1 MVRMSIEP
9 IDPPDDTE
17 LREMLAHAGVPAQA
31 AEHLVPALLE
41 PGFYRLGLG
50 DDVEDGDKV
59 RQYLNEVVRGVG
71 GIFAGYLNWEPAFVH
86 VVLCFLGALP
96 SPWWLHHRFGMTTP
110 LSDFISVMGDEP
122 APEWLGRLLDV
133 DIPRAAGLVTVYRM
147 TGGKLNAEVLLRQ
160 WSTRPA
166 GYPAWD
172 AALDWDVEEKGL
184 GCWRPADKT
193 DPSQPWFWLRNAP
206 MEAKQGG
213 HLKHQMFQDHAVAF
227 VERTREVDGLRES
240 LAIAMTL
247 RAAAHETAWRRTS
260 EAIVRSRNETWPLQ
274 PLREVLMQELTG
286 MRVRALAEGASPAAM
301 RAWLEAASWI
311 ATRVAGEPPLLGP
324 EQQGYTAEVQALV
337 AAAGRVLGQARQ
349 QLRAG
354 EEVDVPL
361 SISALRV
368 MRWLEGSA
376 MALRHVQQLMASAA
390 APCTGDDL
398 RYYVEEGSLPPPALS
413 WIPQAAAWIVNTM
426 MADEREDP
434 SLEAARVD
442 FAAFLLRRLKSR
454 EGGNAKALEPL
465 EQRPEWRFGIIRAI
479 EDLQANPEGTG
490 HHVLYRV
497 SQEDPDEDVRRIA
510 AKVYE
515 KVRHTRGGEKQ
526 VTPRVKFLRAFWW
539 LRYAQ
544 RAALEEKVDE
554 PRARSVRSKEVSRTQ
569 AVHWL

>member
-17 LREMLAHAGVPAQA
+17 LREMLAHAGVPAEATEQ
-31 AEHLVPALLE
+31 LVPALQD
-41 PGFYRLGLG
+41 PGFHRLGLG
-50 DDVEDGDKV
+50 EDVDDGDQV
-59 RQYLNEVVRGVG
+59 RQYLGEVVTGVG
-71 GIFAGYLNWEPAFVH
+71 SIFNAYRNWMPAFVH
-86 VVLCFLGALP
+86 VVLCFIGELPADWWRPRQRAVGGRMMGTFSPLGDAAHAPTWLRHLLKVDV
-96 SPWWLHHRFGMTTP
+96 PWAT
-110 LSDFISVMGDEP
+110 
-122 APEWLGRLLDV
+122 A
-133 DIPRAAGLVTVYRM
+133 LVTVYRM
-147 TGGKLNAEVLLRQ
+147 AGGKLNAETLLIYLKE
-160 WSTRPA
+160 A
-166 GYPAWD
+166 LGIYPPWD
-172 AALDWDVEEKGL
+172 EAIDWEAEKKGPRSRL
-184 GCWRPADKT
+184 PADKT
-193 DPSQPWFWLRNAP
+193 DPSRPWFWLRNAP
-206 MEAKQGG
+206 LETEAG
-213 HLKHQMFQDHAVAF
+213 KHQSFQDHAGAF
-227 VERTREVDGLRES
+227 VERAREADGLQES
-240 LAIAMTL
+240 LAISMTL
-247 RAAAHETAWRRTS
+247 RAAAHETARRSS
-260 EAIVRSRNETWPLQ
+260 EGMLYSRNETWPLQ
-274 PLREVLMQELTG
+274 PLREVLMQELPG
-286 MRVRALAEGASPAAM
+286 MRTRALADGASPAALC
-301 RAWLEAASWI
+301 AWLEAASWI
-311 ATRVAGEPPLLGP
+311 STRVADEPPLLGP
-324 EQQGYTAEVQALV
+324 DQEGYRAEVQALV

-354 EEVDVPL
+354 EEVDLPMA
-361 SISALRV
+361 ISALRV

-390 APCTGDDL
+390 VPCTGDDL
-398 RYYVEEGSLPPPALS
+398 RYYVEEGFPAPPALS

-454 EGGNAKALEPL
+454 EGGSAKALEPL

-526 VTPRVKFLRAFWW
+526 VTPRVKLLRALWW

-544 RAALEEKVDE
+544 RAALAEKVDE